1 MFPVDHVSEAAVDED
16 GLMHDSLYWP
26 DGEDRML
33 NTHNRSVNY
42 LRISVTDRCNFRCVY
57 CMPPNGVHWLDHN
70 EILTYE
76 EILRL
81 ITVFSREGISKIRLT
96 GGEPL
101 VRSGLTG
108 LIHDIKRLGVID
120 DLSLTT
126 NGSLL
131 PPLAHDLKAAGLDRV
146 NISLDTVN
154 PVRFSRITTC
164 GRLDDTLHGIES
176 ALDAGLT
183 PLKINV
189 VLTEALL
196 EADLAYFIQQVYRH
210 PISVRFIEYMPI
222 GGNGTSNGPDIKTV
236 KKLLSRAAGRQILK
250 PAIGVRGNGPA
261 KYYRLPQARG
271 TFGFI
276 TPVSDHFCGECNRLR
291 LTADGKL
298 RPCLLSNREIDVKT
312 ALRGG
317 ADDSELVRLFHEAV
331 REKPYSHSLCRA
343 SGYPDFK
350 RRMSQIGG

>member
-1 MFPVDHVSEAAVDED
+1 MID
-16 GLMHDSLYWP
+16 
-26 DGEDRML
+26 
-33 NTHNRSVNY
+33 NHNRVVNY

-57 CMPPNGVHWLDHN
+57 CMPPNGVHWLDHS
-70 EILTYE
+70 EVLTYE

-81 ITVFSREGISKIRLT
+81 VAVFSREGISKIRLT

-101 VRSGLTG
+101 VRSGLAN
-108 LIHDIKRLGVID
+108 LIHEIKIMGVID
-120 DLSLTT
+120 DISLTT

-131 PPLAHDLKAAGLDRV
+131 PPMAHNLKTAGLDRV

-154 PVRFSRITTC
+154 PARFQRITTC

-189 VLTEALL
+189 VLTESLL

-222 GGNGTSNGPDIKTV
+222 GGTGVGNGPDIGTI
-236 KKLLSRAAGRQILK
+236 KKMLSMAVGRQALRPVIN
-250 PAIGVRGNGPA
+250 VRGNGPA
-261 KYYRLPQARG
+261 KYYQLPKARG

-276 TPVSDHFCGECNRLR
+276 TPISDHFCGECNRLR

-298 RPCLLSNREIDVKT
+298 RPCLLSNKEIDVKT
-312 ALRGG
+312 PLRNGASDRELAL
-317 ADDSELVRLFHEAV
+317 LFHEAI
-331 REKPYSHSLCRA
+331 REKPHEHSLCRA

>member
-1 MFPVDHVSEAAVDED
+1 MID
-16 GLMHDSLYWP
+16 
-26 DGEDRML
+26 
-33 NTHNRSVNY
+33 NHNRVVNY

-57 CMPPNGVHWLDHN
+57 CMPPNGVHWLDHS
-70 EILTYE
+70 EVLAYE

-81 ITVFSREGISKIRLT
+81 IAVFSREGISKIRLT

-101 VRSGLTG
+101 VRSGLTNF
-108 LIHDIKRLGVID
+108 IHEIKAMGVID
-120 DLSLTT
+120 DISLTT

-131 PPLAHDLKAAGLDRV
+131 PQMAQNLKNAGLDRV

-154 PVRFSRITTC
+154 PARFLRITTC

-176 ALDAGLT
+176 ALAAGLT

-189 VLTEALL
+189 VLTESLL

-222 GGNGTSNGPDIKTV
+222 GGTGVGSGPDIGTV
-236 KKLLSRAAGRQILK
+236 KKMLSMAVGRQALRPVIN
-250 PAIGVRGNGPA
+250 VQGNGPA
-261 KYYRLPQARG
+261 KYYQFPKARG

-276 TPVSDHFCGECNRLR
+276 TPISDHFCGECNRLR

-298 RPCLLSNREIDVKT
+298 RPCLLSNKEIDVKT
-312 ALRGG
+312 PLRSG
-317 ADDSELVRLFHEAV
+317 ASDSELARLFHEAIS
-331 REKPYSHSLCRA
+331 EKPNGHSLCRS
-343 SGYPDFK
+343 SGYPDFQ